1 MGTKR
6 MMWLVASALAVVLL
20 LASCNSVGVYRVRGR
35 GPGIGHGPPAHA
47 QAHGY
52 RRQQI
57 GGYDLIYDS
66 ALGVYVVMG
75 LSDCY
80 YHNGHFYR
88 LHGDIWQVSLRA
100 DTDWRVAAHDAL
112 PSGLRLKV
120 KPVGAV
126 RAGGKTNALIKT
138 TGAGQGK
145 GNNKAKGAGKGKK

>member
-1 MGTKR
+1 MAAKR
-6 MMWLVASALAVVLL
+6 MVWLVATALAVVLL
-20 LASCNSVGVYRVRGR
+20 LASCDTVGVHRVRGR

-57 GGYDLIYDS
+57 GGYDLVYDS

-88 LHGDIWQVSLRA
+88 LHGDVWQISLRA
-100 DTDWRVAAHDAL
+100 DAGWRVVGHDAL
-112 PSGLRLKV
+112 PSGLKLKV
-120 KPVGAV
+120 KPVRVARGNGKANV
-126 RAGGKTNALIKT
+126 VIKAAGS
-138 TGAGQGK
+138 GK
-145 GNNKAKGAGKGKK
+145 GNSKVKGPHKGRK